1 MERYASTGIKEIIAQ
16 FPRVA
21 EILEE
26 YGIGCGPCSIGVCRL
41 KDILDIHSLDK
52 NAELELMR
60 RIEAEI
66 YPQRNLVV
74 APRATTLAQAPD
86 TSMLAAPLQTLIDEH
101 RLIKR
106 WLALIPK
113 LLENLNL
120 IAPEDRQIINQ
131 GIDFIRSYADQ
142 LHHGKE
148 EEILFAFFDT
158 SADIFQVIYADH
170 RRARDLVKEMTT
182 ALAAGNG
189 SKLTEHLLDYATLLI
204 EHIGKEDGVLFPWL
218 NNRLSELQVK
228 DLTLRFAQVDQ
239 GLGNDG
245 RRYQGFIEQL
255 EERYPSNRIG

>member
-21 EILEE
+21 EILKE

-52 NAELELMR
+52 NAELELMQ

-74 APRATTLAQAPD
+74 APRATALAQAPD
-86 TSMLAAPLQTLIDEH
+86 AATLAAPLQTLIDEH

-113 LLENLNL
+113 LLKNLNL
-120 IAPEDRQIINQ
+120 ADLADRQIVTQ
-131 GIDFIRSYADQ
+131 GIDFIRSYADR

-148 EEILFAFFDT
+148 EEILFASFDT

-170 RRARDLVKEMTT
+170 CRARDLVKGMAT
-182 ALAAGNG
+182 ALADGNS
-189 SKLTEHLLDYATLLI
+189 SKLAEHLLDYATLLI

-218 NNRLSELQVK
+218 NNRLSEAQRQELATQ
-228 DLTLRFAQVDQ
+228 FAKVDED
-239 GLGNDG
+239 LGNDG
-245 RRYQGFIEQL
+245 RRYQSFIEQL
-255 EERYPSNRIG
+255 EERYLTQSID